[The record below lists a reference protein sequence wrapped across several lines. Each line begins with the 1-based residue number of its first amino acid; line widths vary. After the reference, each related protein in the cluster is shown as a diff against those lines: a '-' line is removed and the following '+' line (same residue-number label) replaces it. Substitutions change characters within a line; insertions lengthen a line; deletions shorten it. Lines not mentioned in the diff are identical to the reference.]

1 MWRSCH
7 CNVIFMDQLSVSQRM
22 TTVHKIGGA
31 NMVQL
36 DVINNLT
43 DVLEKRNE
51 HIVYVVS
58 AFEGVTNKLTTAM
71 DQLNGTDYSEDDID
85 TAFTPVHQKHEE
97 MIEKFFQ
104 GEFLEKVRQKYEAS
118 FGVIRQSLMVHKATS
133 RVLKPVDGSFQI
145 RDQVIGFGEN
155 MAAAFLQIYLEQQ
168 GKHAVHVEH
177 VQADQDLLSHGEVT
191 NTRINAAK
199 KAGII
204 EALQS
209 VRSDVIRIFDGH
221 MRGTPRGLIP
231 HQGRGYSDIMATN
244 VTQALRD
251 LGENTPDPI
260 FWKDVDGVYTANPKD
275 LNLNLNKPRLHEDI
289 SIAEALENASAGSG
303 IINVRALSY
312 ALQNGM
318 GLRIRNLK
326 NLDPDFG
333 TNITTG
339 TVDTRYLF
347 KTMVTNRYVDTLT
360 FTIPEMADASGFG
373 MVLMAAFAERDLS
386 LDLICC
392 EGTSIT
398 FSIHLPQDAADRQ
411 ASRLHIR
418 EIRDSC
424 KTIKVKGESF
434 DVQKI
439 EWDKEKFASL
449 SFIGTELKDRPSV
462 LGSISSTLGAF
473 GINIYGVSHGK
484 NQTRISFL
492 IDQSNRK
499 KAVGISH
506 SYYVDSALDVKV
518 ERNRLAE
525 QREEALTSTFNGD

>member
-1 MWRSCH
+1 
-7 CNVIFMDQLSVSQRM
+7 
-22 TTVHKIGGA
+22 
-31 NMVQL
+31 MVQL
-36 DVINNLT
+36 DVIHRLT
-43 DVLEKRNE
+43 DVLEKRREN
-51 HIVYVVS
+51 IVYVVS
-58 AFEGVTNKLTTAM
+58 AFEGVTNRLTAAM
-71 DQLNGTDYSEDDID
+71 DVLSGKSYSEADID
-85 TAFTPVHQKHEE
+85 SAFDPVYQKHEE

-104 GEFLEKVRQKYEAS
+104 NPFSEKARQKYETS
-118 FGVIRQSLMVHKATS
+118 FAIIRQSLITHKATS
-133 RVLKPVDGSFQI
+133 SVLKPVDGSFQI
-145 RDQVIGFGEN
+145 RDQIIGFGED
-155 MAAAFLQIYLEQQ
+155 MGAAFLQIYLEQH
-168 GKHAVHVEH
+168 GKNAVHMQNVE
-177 VQADQDLLSHGEVT
+177 ANQDLLSHGEVT

-204 EALQS
+204 QALQE
-209 VRSDVIRIFDGH
+209 VQSDVIRIFGGH
-221 MRGTPRGLIP
+221 MGGTPRGLIP
-231 HQGRGYSDIMATN
+231 HQGRGYSDIMGTN
-244 VTQALRD
+244 VVQALRD

-275 LNLNLNKPRLHEDI
+275 LGPNNKPRLHEDI

-303 IINVRALSY
+303 IINVRALSF

-318 GLRIRNLK
+318 GLRIRNLRR
-326 NLDPDFG
+326 LDPDFG

-347 KTMVTNRYVDTLT
+347 KTMVTNPYVDALT
-360 FTIPEMADASGFG
+360 FTIPEMADEPGFG
-373 MVLMAAFAERDLS
+373 SVLTAKFSEQGIS

-398 FSIHLPQDAADRQ
+398 FSIPLPQDAADRQ
-411 ASRLHIR
+411 TSRLHIR
-418 EIRDSC
+418 EIIDSC
-424 KTIKVKGESF
+424 KTIEVKGERF

-473 GINIYGVSHGK
+473 GINIYAVSHGK
-484 NQTRISFL
+484 NQTRISYL

-506 SYYVDSALDVKV
+506 SYYVDNDLEVKA
-518 ERNRLAE
+518 ERTRLAE
-525 QREEALTSTFNGD
+525 QREEGLTSTFNGS